1 MHAQAH
7 AGEGLGRSQGGK
19 RRQRMGKGLKRGSTD
34 FIKNLFGPVCI
45 LRTFLGESSFFHY
58 WAELVPYF
66 ELFWLK
72 PVKKTPCRNC
82 HQTTVNN

>member
-19 RRQRMGKGLKRGSTD
+19 RRQRMGKELKRGCTD

-45 LRTFLGESSFFHY
+45 LQTFLGESSFFS
-58 WAELVPYF
+58 LLGGISSILRTF
-66 ELFWLK
+66 LLK

-82 HQTTVNN
+82 HQNTVNN